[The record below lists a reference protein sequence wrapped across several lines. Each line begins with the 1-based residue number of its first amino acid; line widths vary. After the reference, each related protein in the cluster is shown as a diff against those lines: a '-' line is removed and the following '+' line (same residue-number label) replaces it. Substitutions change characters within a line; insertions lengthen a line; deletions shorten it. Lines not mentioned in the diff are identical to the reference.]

1 MKYDPLKIVLLA
13 FMPLVLRTA
22 LWFVACK
29 VRSIH
34 IKFLSCIVLAGSA
47 LLLSIVPIPLPYFLS
62 KGLALCLPMF
72 LMTRYTEAEIW
83 PDVVLIPLIVEVL
96 STTILDYGII
106 PIFN

>member
-13 FMPLVLRTA
+13 FLPLVLRTA
-22 LWFVACK
+22 LWFAACK

-47 LLLSIVPIPLPYFLS
+47 VLLSIIPIPLPHILS
-62 KGLALCLPMF
+62 KALVLGIAMY

-83 PDVVLIPLIVEVL
+83 PDVILIPLIVELL
-96 STTILDYGII
+96 STSILEYILI
-106 PIFN
+106 PVFN